1 MAATRVT
8 WDNFIVLRVGP
19 MCQECATRLVAAF
32 RQGLINSH
40 EAGLA
45 FGRTLH
51 PDCVAGITLVA
62 EREEVRPTVPN

>member
-40 EAGLA
+40 EAGL
-45 FGRTLH
+45 H